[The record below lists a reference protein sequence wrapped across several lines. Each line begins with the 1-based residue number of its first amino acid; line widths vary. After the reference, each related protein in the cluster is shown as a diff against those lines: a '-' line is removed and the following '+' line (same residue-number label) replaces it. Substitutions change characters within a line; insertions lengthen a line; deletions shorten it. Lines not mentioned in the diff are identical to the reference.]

1 MINKLLLILIF
12 ICILYFI
19 YNSCKQREDFKIV
32 IKKKSKKIKSEN
44 SVLEGKLILITGAT
58 GGIGRQLSK
67 KLSSIGCKLIIHGR
81 DKHKVN
87 KLESELKK
95 FNPHIIGITAD
106 LSNEE
111 EVDNMISEITKSY
124 PEIYA
129 LINNAASQ
137 TGSKEL
143 TSKNFKDWKKDM
155 SVNID
160 TTFYLT
166 NKIINHM
173 RNKSV
178 KGRIIN
184 VSGYTAK
191 TTESIY
197 NDGGTILSKSFIEK
211 FSEILAEENFDYK
224 IAVTTLRIDEVINT
238 INLDNLENIPIYGK
252 RVKKSVDNI
261 SKYLIPSP
269 SKIIPVFLYALRAPF
284 HEISGKLISTN
295 AYLSNPKLSK
305 IIPSHQINLNDNVYS
320 NLLSTKAVN
329 LSKDKE
335 TTYLVKQNP
344 YGMSPKVKKIIQ
356 NSDLDNKAV
365 NTNTKYIGDLDSIIA
380 RDLNI
385 DKRQITFFKTE
396 YDAMKK
402 LVELF
407 VTKYQDIMAIYPCW
421 NYLFI
426 VSKEQKINLKYFTFK
441 SEGKNLQP
449 NLKQI
454 SEYINQKTKMIY
466 LTSPNSISGQSINKE
481 EFDKFIKSIP
491 DNIPI
496 VIDQSYVEFSDN
508 KDALNPLDYLDKNV
522 IVLRSMNNFYGFENL
537 ELSYVISDIDIANM
551 LQKSQII
558 DMPLNRLN
566 EEIALTAY
574 QDKNYNNYIKSTIK
588 KERERLYKIFKDN
601 KIEYYPSE
609 VNFVLIK
616 PNNNTKTE
624 IEKKLEKNKIIL
636 YASNDVYGSFWT
648 LPIHKKSVNN
658 KVLQC
663 FDE

>member
-1 MINKLLLILIF
+1 MINKILLILIF

-32 IKKKSKKIKSEN
+32 IKKKKGAIKSEN
-44 SVLEGKLILITGAT
+44 SVLDGKLILITGAT
-58 GGIGRQLSK
+58 GGIGRVLSK

-81 DKHKVN
+81 DKYKVD

-166 NKIINHM
+166 NKIVNHM
-173 RNKSV
+173 RSKSI

-184 VSGYTAK
+184 VSGYPSK

-211 FSEILAEENFDYK
+211 FSEILAEENFDYN

-252 RVKKSVDNI
+252 RVKKSVDKI
-261 SKYLIPSP
+261 TKYIIPSP

-305 IIPSHQINLNDNVYS
+305 IVPSHQINLNDNVYS
-320 NLLSTKAVN
+320 NLLPTKAVN
-329 LSKDKE
+329 HSKDKD
-335 TTYLVKQNP
+335 TIYLVKQNP
-344 YGMSPKVKKIIQ
+344 YGMSPRVKKLIQ
-356 NSDLDNKAV
+356 NNDLDNKTV
-365 NTNTKYIGDLDSIIA
+365 NTNTKYIGELDSIIA
-380 RDLNI
+380 KDLNV
-385 DKRQITFFKTE
+385 DKRQITFFRTE

-407 VTKYQDIMAIYPCW
+407 VTKYQDIMAVYPCW

-426 VSKEQKINLKYFTFK
+426 VSKEQKVNLKYFTFK

-449 NLKQI
+449 NLQQLTG
-454 SEYINQKTKMIY
+454 YINQKTKMIY
-466 LTSPNSISGQSINKE
+466 LSSPNSISGQSIDKE
-481 EFDKFIKSIP
+481 DFDKFINTIP
-491 DNIPI
+491 DNIPV
-496 VIDQSYVEFSDN
+496 VIDQSFVDFSEN
-508 KDALNPLDYLDKNV
+508 KKALNPVEYLDKNV

-537 ELSYVISDIDIANM
+537 ELAYVISDMDIANL

-574 QDKNYNNYIKSTIK
+574 QDQNYNNYVRSNIK

-601 KIEYYPSE
+601 NVEYYLSE
-609 VNFVLIK
+609 ANFILIK
-616 PNNNTKTE
+616 PNNTKTE
-624 IEKKLEKNKIIL
+624 IVKELEKNKIIL
-636 YASNDVYGSFWT
+636 YASNDVYGSYWT
-648 LPIHKKSVNN
+648 LPINKKSVNN

-663 FDE
+663 LED